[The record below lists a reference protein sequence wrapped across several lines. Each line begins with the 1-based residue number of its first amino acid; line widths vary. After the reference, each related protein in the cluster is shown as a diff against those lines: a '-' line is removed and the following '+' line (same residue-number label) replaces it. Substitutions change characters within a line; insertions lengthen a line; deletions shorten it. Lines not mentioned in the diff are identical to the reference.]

1 MIEAR
6 EKPEVLPVRSMWNG
20 AITFGL
26 ISIPVRLYT
35 SVEEKSLRFHQL
47 HATDN
52 GRIRYKRVCS
62 ACGEEVAYDEIVKG
76 YEYEKDRFVVFSEEE
91 LDRLPAD
98 VIRAIDIVN
107 FVPLSEIDPIYF
119 QRSYYVAPE
128 PTGLR
133 AYRLLEQ
140 ALAASGRVAVAKITL
155 RDKEHLATMRIREG
169 VFVLETMYWPDE
181 IRLPEFEVLTKSV
194 EIRTQELAMAGS
206 LIELLAD
213 HFDPT
218 QFVDTYRERLEEAA
232 RAKMEGL
239 EIAVAPGEP
248 AQIVDLMEALRASVE
263 ATKAKRKEEP
273 RTKSA

>member
-1 MIEAR
+1 M
-6 EKPEVLPVRSMWNG
+6 RSMWNG

-155 RDKEHLATMRIREG
+155 REKEHLATMRIREG

>member
-6 EKPEVLPVRSMWNG
+6 EKPGVLPMRSMWNG

-181 IRLPEFEVLTKSV
+181 IRLPEFEVLKKSV

>member
-1 MIEAR
+1 
-6 EKPEVLPVRSMWNG
+6 MWNG

-35 SVEEKSLRFHQL
+35 SVEEKSLKFHQL

-76 YEYEKDRFVVFSEEE
+76 YEFEKDRFVVFSEEE
-91 LDRLPAD
+91 LDRLPAV

-107 FVPLSEIDPIYF
+107 FVPLSELDPIYF

-128 PTGLR
+128 PTGLK

-140 ALAASGRVAVAKITL
+140 AMEVAGRVAVAKITL
-155 RDKEHLATMRIREG
+155 REKEHLATLRIREG

-181 IRLPEFEVLTKSV
+181 IRQPEFEVLATSV
-194 EIRTQELAMAGS
+194 EIRSQELAMAGS

-239 EIAVAPGEP
+239 EIAVTPAGEP
-248 AQIVDLMEALRASVE
+248 AQIMDLMEALRASVE

-273 RTKSA
+273 TTKSA

>member
-1 MIEAR
+1 
-6 EKPEVLPVRSMWNG
+6 
-20 AITFGL
+20 
-26 ISIPVRLYT
+26 
-35 SVEEKSLRFHQL
+35 
-47 HATDN
+47 
-52 GRIRYKRVCS
+52 
-62 ACGEEVAYDEIVKG
+62 
-76 YEYEKDRFVVFSEEE
+76 
-91 LDRLPAD
+91 

-128 PTGLR
+128 PTGLK

-140 ALAASGRVAVAKITL
+140 ALSASGRVAVAKITL

-181 IRLPEFEVLTKSV
+181 IRRPEFEVLAKSV
-194 EIRTQELAMAGS
+194 EIRSQELAMAGS
-206 LIELLAD
+206 PIELLAD
-213 HFDPT
+213 YFDPT

-239 EIAVAPGEP
+239 EIAVAAGEP

-273 RTKSA
+273 TTKSA